1 MKTAIWIVFWLGFAL
16 WTGLMSLTVQL
27 GEWLVAAFQSGQ
39 AAQLLQTPEQWPMP
53 AWLSAIIDPALLQ
66 AVSVAKLGMIEWLDS
81 GLAQSDGLMAW
92 MSRLAWG
99 LWATG
104 AIAMAVLAAGLHWLV
119 SRLHGTSPGRL
130 DAVA

>member
-1 MKTAIWIVFWLGFAL
+1 MKTAIWIVFWLGLAV
-16 WTGLMSLTVQL
+16 WTGLVSLSVQL

-39 AAQLLQTPEQWPMP
+39 ATQLLQTPEQWPMP

-66 AVSVAKLGMIEWLDS
+66 AVSVAKLGMIEWLNS
-81 GLAQSDGLMAW
+81 GLATDDGLMAW

-104 AIAMAVLAAGLHWLV
+104 AIAMAALAAGLQWLA
-119 SRLHGTSPGRL
+119 GRL
-130 DAVA
+130 PGNPPGKMDAVA

>member
-1 MKTAIWIVFWLGFAL
+1 MKTAIWIVFWLGLAV
-16 WTGLMSLTVQL
+16 WTGLMSLSVQL

-39 AAQLLQTPEQWPMP
+39 ATQLLQTPEQWPMP

-66 AVSVAKLGMIEWLDS
+66 AVSVAKLGMIEWLNS
-81 GLAQSDGLMAW
+81 GLATDDGLMAW

-104 AIAMAVLAAGLHWLV
+104 AIAMAALAAGLQWLAGH
-119 SRLHGTSPGRL
+119 RPGASPGRMGP
-130 DAVA
+130 AA